1 VVSKGAESV
10 PAFRFGGMIGRV
22 LSLASMIIPERYAL
36 KETPKPPKRL
46 KSTGVRN
53 EEAKLKMV
61 NLRPT
66 QTDSG
71 QFQGGPEKYRD
82 LHVGDFEPIRAGK

>member
-1 VVSKGAESV
+1 
-10 PAFRFGGMIGRV
+10 MIGRV
-22 LSLASMIIPERYAL
+22 LSLASMIIPELYAL
-36 KETPKPPKRL
+36 KETPKRL